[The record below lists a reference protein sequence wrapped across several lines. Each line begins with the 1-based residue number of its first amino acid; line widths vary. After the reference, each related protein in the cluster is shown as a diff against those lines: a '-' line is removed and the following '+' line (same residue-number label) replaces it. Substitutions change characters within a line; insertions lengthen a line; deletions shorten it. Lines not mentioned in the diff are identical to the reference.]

1 MFFTDKEP
9 YFERNRFLLA
19 FNYKPS
25 KMLSLQAGYLQQ
37 FDYRIN
43 DEIGRGFVQLGVYIE
58 WQSAKEAVVN
68 NEAEIKDNWMQRVIP
83 MLNKK

>member
-1 MFFTDKEP
+1 LFFTDKEP

-43 DEIGRGFVQLGVYIE
+43 DEIGRGFVQIGVYIDLARI
-58 WQSAKEAVVN
+58 QNKNSN
-68 NEAEIKDNWMQRVIP
+68 NESEIKDN
-83 MLNKK
+83 